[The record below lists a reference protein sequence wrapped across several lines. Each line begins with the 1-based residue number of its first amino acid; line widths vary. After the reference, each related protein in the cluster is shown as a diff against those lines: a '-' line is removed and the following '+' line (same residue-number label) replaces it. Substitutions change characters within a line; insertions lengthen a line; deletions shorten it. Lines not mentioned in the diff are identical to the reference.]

1 VSLYY
6 EVVFTCFLRDGTP
19 EPVLAALRWHMGAS
33 TDRPAHLDADEHPYR
48 LLAPD
53 PDSRL
58 PGGEFAS
65 LRHQS
70 LGSQDA
76 WGLFTRNLWLDDD
89 IGDLTTIMDLLAPHV
104 EGTGYGG
111 YLREEYDTE
120 VSVLTFRDGAGGP
133 RLTPG

>member
-1 VSLYY
+1 MSLHY

-19 EPVLAALRWHMGAS
+19 EPVLEALRWHTGAS
-33 TDRPAHLDADEHPYR
+33 EERPPHLDEDEHPYQ

-65 LRHQS
+65 LRYQS

-89 IGDLTTIMDLLAPHV
+89 IGELTTVMDLLAPHV
-104 EGTGYGG
+104 EGSGYAG
-111 YLREEYDTE
+111 YLREEYDTA
-120 VSVLTFRDGAGGP
+120 VSVLTFDEGARSPATG
-133 RLTPG
+133 